1 MTQKEVTGIIYNL
14 IPQANRIE
22 HQISNEKNFFIFK
35 GVSEN
40 YIVCHLSE
48 TSDSSH
54 SEMVTT
60 ITECYDWI
68 NQNS

>member
-1 MTQKEVTGIIYNL
+1 MIK
-14 IPQANRIE
+14 
-22 HQISNEKNFFIFK
+22 KNFYIFK

-40 YIVCHLSE
+40 YMVCNLSE

-54 SEMVTT
+54 SEILPT
-60 ITECYDWI
+60 ITECYEWI

>member
-1 MTQKEVTGIIYNL
+1 MTQKQVTGMIYNL

-22 HQISNEKNFFIFK
+22 HQIRNEKNFFIFK

-40 YIVCHLSE
+40 YMVCHLSE

>member
-1 MTQKEVTGIIYNL
+1 MTQKEVTGILYDL
-14 IPQANRIE
+14 IPEAGRIDYKV
-22 HQISNEKNFFIFK
+22 NNDKNFYIFK

-40 YIVCHLSE
+40 YMVCHLSE
-48 TSDSSH
+48 TSDSSN
-54 SEMVTT
+54 SEVLTT